1 MVGQINVQNV
11 YGKQNI
17 RLLEDCLVKTNFEQ
31 VLYFSRTIYTAPVL
45 FIKGLIMTL
54 QELLKLLEKGYI
66 EVMNDKESA
75 GVMAGLRSL
84 MEDMDI
90 SIDKE
95 KATYIFSLDAL
106 NDLL

>member
-1 MVGQINVQNV
+1 
-11 YGKQNI
+11 
-17 RLLEDCLVKTNFEQ
+17 
-31 VLYFSRTIYTAPVL
+31 
-45 FIKGLIMTL
+45 MTL
-54 QELLKLLEKGYI
+54 QELLKLLEKGYK

-75 GVMAGLRSL
+75 GVMAGLLSL
-84 MEDMDI
+84 MDDTDI

>member
-1 MVGQINVQNV
+1 
-11 YGKQNI
+11 
-17 RLLEDCLVKTNFEQ
+17 
-31 VLYFSRTIYTAPVL
+31 
-45 FIKGLIMTL
+45 MTL

-75 GVMAGLRSL
+75 GVMAGLLSL
-84 MEDMDI
+84 MDDTDI

-95 KATYIFSLDAL
+95 KATYIFSLDVL